1 VNVADVA
8 DGTENMKK
16 TINVAAAVIYVNGL
30 FLLSKRL
37 DHQHQGGKWEF
48 PGGKIE
54 DGESTEQA
62 LVREL
67 KEELSIEVMEQ
78 SHFMSLSF
86 EYPEKH
92 VNLHFQL
99 VTNFSGKEQGVEG
112 QKVQWFSKEELIT
125 LTFPDAN
132 VPVVNKIKQLT

>member
-1 VNVADVA
+1 
-8 DGTENMKK
+8 MKK
-16 TINVAAAVIYVNGL
+16 TINVAAAIIHIEGK

-37 DHQHQGGKWEF
+37 GHQHQGGKWEF

-54 DGESTEQA
+54 TDESIEQA
-62 LVREL
+62 LNREL
-67 KEELSIEVMEQ
+67 KEELNIDVSAQ
-78 SHFMSLSF
+78 SDFMSVSF

-99 VTNFSGKEQGVEG
+99 VTEFTGQPKGVEG
-112 QKVQWFSKEELIT
+112 QMVQWFNKAQLLE

-132 VPVVNKIKQLT
+132 VPVVDKIQQAL